1 MLIMTPASQEE
12 MLDQSVKCSAPQL
25 AEQPNFVTHLCE
37 VLEDDLALK
46 PEAVDAVANYVWKTP
61 LSWNSRNKF
70 YVTFC
75 PSNWG
80 KLSYY

>member
-1 MLIMTPASQEE
+1 MLIKTPASQDE
-12 MLDQSVKCSAPQL
+12 MLDQSVKRSAPQL
-25 AEQPNFVTHLCE
+25 AEQPNFVTNWCE

-61 LSWNSRNKF
+61 LSWNARNQL

-75 PSNWG
+75 PGSLG